1 LVNFTHN
8 IGGGEIMVVKLT
20 QKEQMLLQDLKSHEE
35 WCIKKYTEAQ
45 NRASDPALK
54 QTFGELLS
62 HERQHLETVN
72 QILAGNVPS
81 MNQSSQNA
89 QTGQNSNTLWGGPA
103 KGQNPTSATKAVQS
117 DIDLCQDLLNNE
129 KYVSSVYDTVIFE
142 CEQKEIRDAL
152 NHIQKE
158 EQQHGEKLFKYMKQ
172 HGGYNVQ

>member
-1 LVNFTHN
+1 
-8 IGGGEIMVVKLT
+8 MVVKLT

-54 QTFGELLS
+54 QTFGELLGQ
-62 HERQHLETVN
+62 ERQHLDTVN
-72 QILAGNVPS
+72 QILSGTVPPVNQASSAG
-81 MNQSSQNA
+81 
-89 QTGQNSNTLWGGPA
+89 QTGVTGLWEKKNPEPTPA
-103 KGQNPTSATKAVQS
+103 ETQKSVQA

-129 KYVSSVYDTVIFE
+129 KYVSGVYDTVIFE
-142 CEQKEIRDAL
+142 CGQKEIRNAL

-158 EQQHGEKLFKYMKQ
+158 EQEHGEKLYQYMKQ

>member
-1 LVNFTHN
+1 
-8 IGGGEIMVVKLT
+8 MVVKLT

-54 QTFGELLS
+54 QTFGELLGQ
-62 HERQHLETVN
+62 ERQHLDTVN
-72 QILAGNVPS
+72 QILSGTVPPVNQASSAG
-81 MNQSSQNA
+81 
-89 QTGQNSNTLWGGPA
+89 QTGVTGLWGKKNPEPTPA
-103 KGQNPTSATKAVQS
+103 ETQKSVQA

-129 KYVSSVYDTVIFE
+129 KYVSGVYDTVIFE
-142 CEQKEIRDAL
+142 CEQKEIRNAL

-158 EQQHGEKLFKYMKQ
+158 EQEHGEKLYQYMKQ